1 MHMFARAEGRAV
13 ARNIFLDGNTFR
25 SSHSVDKN
33 IFVADLSLGF
43 AMNWRNSKLSYA
55 FIYRTREFKG
65 QPEGQLFG
73 SITLSI
79 FF

>member
-1 MHMFARAEGRAV
+1 M
-13 ARNIFLDGNTFR
+13 
-25 SSHSVDKN
+25 DKN
-33 IFVADLSLGF
+33 IFVADLSAGL

-55 FIYRTREFKG
+55 FTYRTREFKG